1 MNFREEIQ
9 NMLRLTEKMTPIE
22 SNRIIFAISTI
33 GLLIGKENLL
43 EISHNTVID
52 LEEFSRKAY
61 LYIDDKQ
68 GKEVL
73 SIALSFLPHKIETF
87 MFVNVIEIITK
98 FDLKHIVLDLGINSD
113 SSVRNEVFSIS
124 SIEWINSLVSEIFK
138 THGDIVSIIVIVEL
152 LILYCICS
160 IIII

>member
-61 LYIDDKQ
+61 SYIDDKQ
-68 GKEVL
+68 K
-73 SIALSFLPHKIETF
+73 A
-87 MFVNVIEIITK
+87 
-98 FDLKHIVLDLGINSD
+98 
-113 SSVRNEVFSIS
+113 
-124 SIEWINSLVSEIFK
+124 SLHNK
-138 THGDIVSIIVIVEL
+138 
-152 LILYCICS
+152 
-160 IIII
+160 

>member
-61 LYIDDKQ
+61 SYIDDKQ

-113 SSVRNEVFSIS
+113 SSVRNEVLDRKS
-124 SIEWINSLVSEIFK
+124 V
-138 THGDIVSIIVIVEL
+138 V
-152 LILYCICS
+152 
-160 IIII
+160 